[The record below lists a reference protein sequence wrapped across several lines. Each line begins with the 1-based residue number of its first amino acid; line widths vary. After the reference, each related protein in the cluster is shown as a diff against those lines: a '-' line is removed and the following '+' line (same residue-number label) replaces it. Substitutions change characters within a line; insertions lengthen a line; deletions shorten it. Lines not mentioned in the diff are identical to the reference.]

1 MANLGYNRDLAARRY
16 TWGEIE
22 IDCVNCKVKSE
33 PFQKLTNEQLLRVDE
48 RRTELS
54 FKKGEL
60 MNKQGMFMTHIIY
73 MRKGFA
79 KLYLEHDSELII
91 LGIAKP
97 GTFIGIQSLYGE
109 SVFPFTVE
117 ALTDTEVCLKDIHLF
132 RELVLENSGF
142 ARGVIEILN
151 GELIR
156 SYNRMFSLTTKQI
169 SGRFSELLFYMRNVL
184 YESNPFKLT
193 ISRKEIADLIS
204 TSPESVSR
212 LIGDFKEQG
221 IINVKGQTIEILDD
235 NKLESMCHCKSLNVF
250 KI

>member
-1 MANLGYNRDLAARRY
+1 
-16 TWGEIE
+16 
-22 IDCVNCKVKSE
+22 
-33 PFQKLTNEQLLRVDE
+33 
-48 RRTELS
+48 
-54 FKKGEL
+54 

-79 KLYLEHDSELII
+79 KLYLEQDGEMTI

-132 RELVLENSGF
+132 RELVLENSAF
-142 ARGVIEILN
+142 ARGIIEILN
-151 GELIR
+151 GELIQ

-169 SGRFSELLFYMRNVL
+169 NGRFSELLFYMRNIL

-221 IINVKGQTIEILDD
+221 IIAVKGQTIEILDAG
-235 NKLESMCHCKSLNVF
+235 KLESMCKCKSLNVDGV
-250 KI
+250 